1 MQCQQIHLLRRLDR
15 HKLHGRSL
23 HRFRDCLG
31 VAVVVLVSLEERLH
45 VLRRDQTHIVT
56 KSCNLSCDKMRA
68 GTGFHPDQAARD
80 VAEPP
85 SKLMTGY
92 LLLQN
97 NRTALVEPNQME
109 RVLTNVDADRA
120 DGCWCLLRC
129 AHRMLL
135 ELCASRP
142 RSSR

>member
-1 MQCQQIHLLRRLDR
+1 GQQIHLLRRLDR
-15 HKLHGRSL
+15 HELHGRSL

-85 SKLMTGY
+85 SKLMRRVTFCR
-92 LLLQN
+92 
-97 NRTALVEPNQME
+97 RTIAPRLSNPTKWNVFLPTSIPI
-109 RVLTNVDADRA
+109 VL
-120 DGCWCLLRC
+120 
-129 AHRMLL
+129 M
-135 ELCASRP
+135 ASGVF
-142 RSSR
+142 

>member
-1 MQCQQIHLLRRLDR
+1 MPVRCLTRRER
-15 HKLHGRSL
+15 TRCRASRSI
-23 HRFRDCLG
+23 CSG
-31 VAVVVLVSLEERLH
+31 VAVVVLVSLEGRLH
-45 VLRRDQTHIVT
+45 VLRRDQTRIVT
-56 KSCNLSCDKMRA
+56 KSCNLSCNKMRA
-68 GTGFHPDQAARD
+68 GTGFHPDQAAWD

-92 LLLQN
+92 LLPQN

-109 RVLTNVDADRA
+109 RVLADVDPNRA
-120 DGCWCLLRC
+120 DSFRCLLRC

-142 RSSR
+142 RSNR